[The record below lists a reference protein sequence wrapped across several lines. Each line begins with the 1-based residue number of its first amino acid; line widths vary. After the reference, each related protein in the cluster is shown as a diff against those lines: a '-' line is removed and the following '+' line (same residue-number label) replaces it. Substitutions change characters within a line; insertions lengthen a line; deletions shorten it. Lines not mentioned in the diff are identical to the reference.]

1 MSRLTLALAAA
12 ACLIGSAWP
21 VVSSAADD
29 TTQQVDIRGRNASIL
44 RSDQFEAMRGEY
56 LLSNG
61 SRLWVEGG
69 RTRPTVAIDDREPVL
84 LVSAGPNRLA
94 SVDGRMQLEFH
105 AHGNGSIEGLTLTTG
120 SAVQMARR

>member
-12 ACLIGSAWP
+12 CLVGFALP
-21 VVSSAADD
+21 MAASAADD
-29 TTQQVDIRGRNASIL
+29 TTEQVDIRGRNASIL

-69 RTRPTVAIDDREPVL
+69 RTRPTVAIDERDPVL
-84 LVSAGPNRLA
+84 LVSTGPNRFA

-105 AHGNGSIEGLTLTTG
+105 AHGNGSIEGLTLTAG
-120 SAVQMARR
+120 GAVQMARR